1 MYIGAVIF
9 LIVSAI
15 FLALIS
21 KGSYVRGAGG
31 VKHERFPEVPH
42 SPEAGRRNT
51 IRIITICVAFGFIG
65 GAIIRFSLVQQ
76 DFMEEN
82 GLYSRLKLGR
92 EETSIV
98 LKNQKV
104 VGGMWLSALAVILAA
119 GSSLQKKEHIHPRHV
134 ISILILI
141 PGFVIGLFIMSISPD
156 ALPEKAAQAVIEEIS
171 RHYFLT
177 GLIVMIL
184 TVFSSWFC
192 WNSGENKLK
201 FPPLTKGD

>member
-15 FLALIS
+15 FLAVIS
-21 KGSYVRGAGG
+21 KGSCGRGADG
-31 VKHERFPEVPH
+31 VKGEKFPEVPH

-82 GLYSRLKLGR
+82 GLYGRLKLGR

-104 VGGMWLSALAVILAA
+104 VGGMWLSALTVLLAA
-119 GSSLQKKEHIHPRHV
+119 SFLLQKKEHVHPRHV
-134 ISILILI
+134 ISIFILI
-141 PGFVIGLFIMSISPD
+141 PGFLIGLFIMSISPD
-156 ALPEKAAQAVIEEIS
+156 ALPEKAAQAAIEEIS
-171 RHYFLT
+171 RNYFLT
-177 GLIVMIL
+177 GLIVMML

-192 WNSGENKLK
+192 WNSGEKKLEK
-201 FPPLTKGD
+201 